1 MNERTE
7 QEFIPYGRQEVT
19 EEDIAA
25 VVRVLRSDFLTQGPE
40 VPAFE
45 QAVADYCGARHAIA
59 VNSGTSALHLA
70 CLALKLGPGDIL
82 WTSPITFV
90 ASANCGLLCGAAV
103 DFVDIDPE
111 TANISPEALEEKL
124 ARAARENRLPKVL
137 VVVHFAGRSAEMER
151 IAELA
156 RHYGI
161 RIVEDAAHAM
171 GGRYRGRPIGGCAHS
186 DIAIFSLHPVKN
198 ITSAEGGLA
207 LTNDD
212 TLAERMRLLRT
223 HGITRDPAH
232 MERSD
237 GPWYYEQQAL
247 GLNYRMPD
255 VLAALGRSQLA
266 RLDAYVARRAALAR
280 RYDAALADLPLRRP
294 PLDDAENRSA
304 WHLYAVQIDEE
315 AVGKSRREVFEAMR
329 AANIG
334 VQVHYIPVH
343 LQPHYRRLGFAPG
356 MFPAAEA
363 FYRRAMSLPLF
374 PALGEAAQDR
384 VIATLRR
391 MLTA

>member
-1 MNERTE
+1 MSEKTA

-25 VVRVLRSDFLTQGPE
+25 VVRILRSDFLTQGPE

-45 QAVADYCGARHAIA
+45 QAVASYCGARHAVA

-70 CLALKLGPGDIL
+70 CLALGLGPGDIL

-103 DFVDIDPE
+103 DFVDIDPG
-111 TANISPEALEEKL
+111 TTNISPAALEEKL

-151 IAELA
+151 IAKLA
-156 RHYGI
+156 RQYGI

-171 GGRYRGRPIGGCAHS
+171 GGRYRGQPIGNCAHS

-212 TLAERMRLLRT
+212 ALAERMRLLRT
-223 HGITRDPAH
+223 HGITRDPAR
-232 MERSD
+232 MQRND

-266 RLDAYVARRAALAR
+266 RLDAYVARRAALAC

-294 PLDDAENRSA
+294 PLDNAENRSA

-315 AVGKSRREVFEAMR
+315 AAGKSRRAVFEAMR
-329 AANIG
+329 AASIG

-343 LQPHYRRLGFAPG
+343 LQPHYRRQGFAPG

-363 FYRRAMSLPLF
+363 FYRRTMSLPLF
-374 PALGEAAQDR
+374 PTLSEAAQDR
-384 VIATLRR
+384 VIETLARV
-391 MLTA
+391 LAA

>member
-1 MNERTE
+1 MNEKTA
-7 QEFIPYGRQEVT
+7 QDFIPYGRQEVT

-25 VVRVLRSDFLTQGPE
+25 VGRVLRSDFLTQGPE

-45 QAVADYCGARHAIA
+45 QAVAAYCGARHAVA

-70 CLALKLGPGDIL
+70 CMALGLGPGDIL

-90 ASANCGLLCGAAV
+90 ASANCGLLCGASV
-103 DFVDIDPE
+103 DFVDIDPH
-111 TANISPEALEEKL
+111 TVNISPDALEEKL
-124 ARAARENRLPKVL
+124 TRANRENRLPKVL

-156 RHYGI
+156 RAYGV

-171 GGRYRGRPIGGCAHS
+171 GGRYRGQPIGSCAHS

-212 TLAERMRLLRT
+212 ALAERMRLLRT
-223 HGITRDPAH
+223 HGITRDPARL
-232 MERSD
+232 ERND

-315 AVGKSRREVFEAMR
+315 AAGKSRRTVFEAMR
-329 AANIG
+329 VANIG

-343 LQPHYRRLGFAPG
+343 LQPYYRRLGFAPG
-356 MFPAAEA
+356 ILPAAEA
-363 FYRRAMSLPLF
+363 YYKRTLTIPLYSSLT
-374 PALGEAAQDR
+374 EKKQKK
-384 VIATLRR
+384 VIEVLQRTLR
-391 MLTA
+391 

>member
-1 MNERTE
+1 MSEKTV

-25 VVRVLRSDFLTQGPE
+25 VVRVLHSDFLTQGLQ

-45 QAVADYCGARHAIA
+45 EAVTTYCGAHHAVA

-70 CLALKLGPGDIL
+70 CLALGLGSDDIL

-90 ASANCGLLCGAAV
+90 ASANCGLLCGASV
-103 DFVDIDPE
+103 DFVDIDPR
-111 TANISPEALEEKL
+111 TANISPDALEEKL

-156 RHYGI
+156 RQYDI
-161 RIVEDAAHAM
+161 CIVEDAAHAM
-171 GGRYRGRPIGGCAHS
+171 GGRYRGKAIGGCAHS

-223 HGITRDPAH
+223 HGITRDPVR
-232 MERSD
+232 MERND
-237 GPWYYEQQAL
+237 GPWYYEQLAL

-255 VLAALGRSQLA
+255 VLAALGHSQLT
-266 RLDAYVARRAALAR
+266 RLDAYVTYRAALAR
-280 RYDAALADLPLRRP
+280 RYDAALANLPLRRP
-294 PLDDAENRSA
+294 PLDNAENRSA

-315 AVGKSRREVFEAMR
+315 TVGKNRREIFEAMR

-343 LQPHYRRLGFAPG
+343 LQPYYRRLGFAPG

-363 FYRRAMSLPLF
+363 FYRCAMSLPLF
-374 PALGEAAQDR
+374 PMLGEAAQDR
-384 VIATLRR
+384 VIETLTKV
-391 MLTA
+391 MTV